1 MERAMPIIYALAN
14 QKGGVGKT
22 TTTINL
28 GAYLAEQNQ
37 RVLLVDIDPQANA
50 TSSLGIDKLSV
61 PLSTYDVLVSD
72 VPINHIVLPVGLARL
87 ELAPSS
93 PDLAGAT
100 VELVG
105 MARREHRLHQAL
117 SALRED
123 ENYDYVLIDCPPSL
137 GILTVS
143 GLTAATNGVII
154 PVQCEYLAL
163 EGLSQLARVIRLVRR
178 GLNPQLTLRGL
189 LMTMYDARTNLSRQV
204 VEEVRQHFRRRVF
217 NVIIPRSVRLSEAP
231 SFGVPISVHAPRS
244 AGAEAYA
251 ALAKELLSGD
261 GRHSTASPPM
271 HSGSSSFNEVPRLHS
286 EQAQNS
292 PFDGTQIK

>member
-1 MERAMPIIYALAN
+1 MSIIYALAN

-22 TTTINL
+22 TTAVNL

-50 TSSLGIDKLSV
+50 TSSLGVDKFSV
-61 PLSTYDVLVSD
+61 SVSTYDVLVSD
-72 VPINHIVLPVGLARL
+72 VPITRIVRPVSQIGL

-105 MARREHRLHQAL
+105 IPRREHRLHQAL
-117 SALRED
+117 TELSERGS
-123 ENYDYVLIDCPPSL
+123 YDYVLIDCPPSL

-143 GLTAATNGVII
+143 GLTAAIHGVIV

-178 GLNPQLTLRGL
+178 ALNPNLTLRGL
-189 LMTMYDARTNLSRQV
+189 LMTMYDARTNLSQQV

-231 SFGVPISVHAPRS
+231 SFGVPVSVHAPRS

-251 ALAKELLSGD
+251 ALAKELLIGD
-261 GRHSTASPPM
+261 GRHPETSPPADRE
-271 HSGSSSFNEVPRLHS
+271 SSSFDG
-286 EQAQNS
+286 AQ
-292 PFDGTQIK
+292 DR